1 MPKTKKRKTTPKIG
15 VMAQRKANI
24 EAAEKLRRDC
34 VLDGAKRAAEMGAK
48 IGEAADDEA
57 FKALKD
63 GGMPI
68 DGARVA
74 LIRLGMQRAG
84 RLVEKKEITGSIDRP
99 LRDATDDEL
108 LALVE
113 KRKDDK

>member
-1 MPKTKKRKTTPKIG
+1 MKKTDKEKPMG
-15 VMAQRKANI
+15 VRARQAANI
-24 EAAEKLRRDC
+24 EAMRKAKTECLVDI
-34 VLDGAKRAAEMGAK
+34 AKRAAEMGAK
-48 IGEAADDEA
+48 IGEAADSEA
-57 FKALKD
+57 LQALKD
-63 GGMPI
+63 GRKPI

-84 RLVEKKEITGSIDRP
+84 RLVEKKEISGSIDRP